1 MPSRTARHLPG
12 VPLAKP
18 VGEVPSGTLASL
30 RREARDC
37 HACPLWRYGTQ
48 TVFGQGPAAA
58 RVMLIGEQ
66 PGLQEDREGVPFVGP
81 AGQLLDRALGEAGLD
96 RSTLY
101 LTNAVKHFKYE
112 MRGSAKLH
120 KRANAAEQAACRM
133 WLAAELL
140 RVRPPL
146 VVGLGAMAAQTMFG
160 NAFRITRERGVWRPL
175 GEGTQG
181 LATWHPSAVLRM
193 PEEAKRQQ
201 AFAEL
206 VADLRAVVEALAGL
220 ES

>member
-1 MPSRTARHLPG
+1 MIRRPPRS
-12 VPLAKP
+12 
-18 VGEVPSGTLASL
+18 TLFPYTTLFRS
-30 RREARDC
+30 
-37 HACPLWRYGTQ
+37 
-48 TVFGQGPAAA
+48 
-58 RVMLIGEQ
+58 
-66 PGLQEDREGVPFVGP
+66 
-81 AGQLLDRALGEAGLD
+81 EAGLD

-101 LTNAVKHFKYE
+101 LTNTVKHFKYE
-112 MRGSAKLH
+112 TRGTAKLH

-140 RVRPPL
+140 RVQPKL

-175 GEGTQG
+175 GEGAQG

-193 PEEAKRQQ
+193 PEEEKRHA

-206 VADLRAVVEALAGL
+206 VADLRSVAGALGKLA
-220 ES
+220 

>member
-1 MPSRTARHLPG
+1 MASRPVKNPFG

-18 VGEVPSGTLASL
+18 VDEVPAGTLATL
-30 RREARDC
+30 RRKARDC

-58 RVMLIGEQ
+58 QVMLIGEQ
-66 PGLQEDREGVPFVGP
+66 PGLYEDREGVPFVGP
-81 AGQLLDRALGEAGLD
+81 AGQLLDRALDEAGLD

-101 LTNAVKHFKYE
+101 LTNTVKHFKYE
-112 MRGSAKLH
+112 TRGTAKLH

-140 RVRPPL
+140 RVQPRL

-160 NAFRITRERGVWRPL
+160 NAFRITRERGVWRRL
-175 GEGTQG
+175 GESARG

-193 PEEAKRQQ
+193 PEEEKRHQ

-206 VADLRAVVEALAGL
+206 VADLRAVAGALEALP
-220 ES
+220 

>member
-1 MPSRTARHLPG
+1 MPARPVKNPFG

-18 VGEVPSGTLASL
+18 VDEVPAGTLTTL
-30 RREARDC
+30 RRKARDC

-48 TVFGQGPAAA
+48 TVFGQGPAGAQ
-58 RVMLIGEQ
+58 VMLIGEQ
-66 PGLQEDREGVPFVGP
+66 PGLHEDREGVPFVGP

-96 RSTLY
+96 RAMLY
-101 LTNAVKHFKYE
+101 LTNTVKHFKYE
-112 MRGSAKLH
+112 TRGTAKLH

-140 RVRPPL
+140 RVKPKL

-160 NAFRITRERGVWRPL
+160 NAFRITAERGVWRPL
-175 GEGTQG
+175 GDEVRG

-193 PEEAKRQQ
+193 PEEEKRHQ
-201 AFAEL
+201 AFDEL
-206 VADLRAVVEALAGL
+206 VADLRAVAGALEGL
-220 ES
+220 E

>member
-1 MPSRTARHLPG
+1 MPTRPVPNPFG

-18 VGEVPSGTLASL
+18 VDEVPDGTLTTL
-30 RREARDC
+30 RRKARDC

-58 RVMLIGEQ
+58 QVMLIGEQ
-66 PGLQEDREGVPFVGP
+66 PGLHEDREGVPFVGP
-81 AGQLLDRALGEAGLD
+81 AGQLLDRALGQAGLD

-101 LTNAVKHFKYE
+101 LTNTVKHFKYE
-112 MRGSAKLH
+112 TRGTAKLH

-140 RVRPPL
+140 RVKPRL

-160 NAFRITRERGVWRPL
+160 NAFRITRERGVWRSL
-175 GEGTQG
+175 GEGAQG

-193 PEEAKRQQ
+193 PEEEKRHA
-201 AFAEL
+201 AFEEL
-206 VADLRAVVEALAGL
+206 VADLREVAGML
-220 ES
+220 KTLP

>member
-1 MPSRTARHLPG
+1 MATRSDSNPFG

-18 VGEVPSGTLASL
+18 VDEVPVGALATL

-48 TVFGQGPAAA
+48 TVFGQGPASA

-66 PGLQEDREGVPFVGP
+66 PGLHEDREGVPFVGP

-101 LTNAVKHFKYE
+101 LTNTVKHFKYE
-112 MRGSAKLH
+112 MRGTAKLH

-140 RVRPPL
+140 RVKPKL

-175 GEGTQG
+175 GEGAQG

-193 PEEAKRQQ
+193 PEEAKRHQ
-201 AFAEL
+201 AFDEL
-206 VADLRAVVEALAGL
+206 VADLRMVAGALGRL
-220 ES
+220 T

>member
-1 MPSRTARHLPG
+1 MSARSYQNPFG

-18 VGEVPSGTLASL
+18 VDEVPAGSLPTL
-30 RREARDC
+30 RRKARGC
-37 HACPLWRYGTQ
+37 QACPLWRYGTQ
-48 TVFGQGPAAA
+48 TVFGQGPATAQ
-58 RVMLIGEQ
+58 VMLIGEQ
-66 PGLQEDREGVPFVGP
+66 PGLHEDREGVPFVGP

-96 RSTLY
+96 RDTLY
-101 LTNAVKHFKYE
+101 LTNTVKHFKYE
-112 MRGSAKLH
+112 TRGTAKLH

-140 RVRPPL
+140 RIKPRL

-160 NAFRITRERGVWRPL
+160 SGFRITRERGAWRPL
-175 GEGTQG
+175 GKGTQG

-193 PEEAKRQQ
+193 PEEERRHQ

-206 VADLRAVVEALAGL
+206 VADLREVAQALVRGK
-220 ES
+220 

>member
-1 MPSRTARHLPG
+1 MPPRPAKHPSG

-18 VGEVPSGTLASL
+18 VEEIPAGTLTTL

-37 HACPLWRYGTQ
+37 RACPLWRYGTQ
-48 TVFGQGPAAA
+48 TVFGQGPASAQ
-58 RVMLIGEQ
+58 VMLIGEQ
-66 PGLQEDREGVPFVGP
+66 PGLHEDREGVPFVGP

-96 RSTLY
+96 RATLY
-101 LTNAVKHFKYE
+101 LTNTVKHFKYE
-112 MRGSAKLH
+112 TRGSAKLH

-140 RVRPPL
+140 RVKPRL

-175 GEGTQG
+175 GEG
-181 LATWHPSAVLRM
+181 SM
-193 PEEAKRQQ
+193 
-201 AFAEL
+201 
-206 VADLRAVVEALAGL
+206 
-220 ES
+220 

>member
-1 MPSRTARHLPG
+1 MPARPVKNPFG

-18 VGEVPSGTLASL
+18 VDEVPAGALATL
-30 RREARDC
+30 RRKARDC
-37 HACPLWRYGTQ
+37 RACPLWRHATQ

-58 RVMLIGEQ
+58 QVMLVGEQ
-66 PGLQEDREGVPFVGP
+66 PGLYEDREGAPFVGP

-96 RSTLY
+96 RAMLY
-101 LTNAVKHFKYE
+101 LTNTVKHFKYE
-112 MRGSAKLH
+112 LRGTAKLH

-140 RVRPPL
+140 RVKPKL

-160 NAFRITRERGVWRPL
+160 NAFRITAERGVWRPL
-175 GEGTQG
+175 DEATQG

-193 PEEAKRQQ
+193 PEEERRHQ
-201 AFAEL
+201 AFDEL
-206 VADLRAVVEALAGL
+206 VEDLRAVAEVLEGL
-220 ES
+220 E

>member
-1 MPSRTARHLPG
+1 MSPRTVKSPFG

-18 VGEVPSGTLASL
+18 VDEVPDGALTTL
-30 RREARDC
+30 RRKARDC
-37 HACPLWRYGTQ
+37 RACPLWRYGTQ
-48 TVFGQGPAAA
+48 TVFGQGPATA

-66 PGLQEDREGVPFVGP
+66 PGLYEDREGVPFVGP

-101 LTNAVKHFKYE
+101 LTNTVKHFKYE
-112 MRGSAKLH
+112 TRGTAKLH

-140 RVRPPL
+140 RVKPKL

-160 NAFRITRERGVWRPL
+160 NAFRITRERGAWRPL

-193 PEEAKRQQ
+193 PEEEKRHA
-201 AFAEL
+201 AFEEL
-206 VADLRAVVEALAGL
+206 VTDLRAVAGALEDL
-220 ES
+220 P